1 MIFFIDVVYWNNY
14 RTLLFKDKQK
24 RYKNYIRL
32 NNLFKYFIELNNLKI
47 QDRIFL
53 IFILKIT
60 KNKIFLFNMNLQ
72 FFYYLFFLNLYI
84 SKYIKLNSRR
94 LSNLSHFLLRN
105 SNKIWKD
112 LIVMCN
118 EIIQKL

>member
-1 MIFFIDVVYWNNY
+1 MVFFIDVVYWNNY

-53 IFILKIT
+53 IFILKLT

-94 LSNLSHFLLRN
+94 LSNLFHFLLRN

-112 LIVMCN
+112 LIIMCN